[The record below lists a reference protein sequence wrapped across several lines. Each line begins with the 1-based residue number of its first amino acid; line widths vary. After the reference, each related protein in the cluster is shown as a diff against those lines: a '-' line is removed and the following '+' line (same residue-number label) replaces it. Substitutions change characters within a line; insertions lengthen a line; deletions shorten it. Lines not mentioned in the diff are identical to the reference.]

1 MDTSKS
7 PRGAVSFKGVE
18 PDKEMPSMTTSQ
30 LI

>member
-7 PRGAVSFKGVE
+7 PRGPVSFKGVE
-18 PDKEMPSMTTSQ
+18 PGKEMPSMSASQ